1 MKQLFYISLFAIVS
15 GCGQPESINSRGND
29 NTQQEGRYSDLLA
42 QYKALA
48 IKDTLWVFSEGE
60 FIHTNIYSGT
70 AIDSSLAPLFPK
82 EIVQASFSE
91 QPSLFAIYQFKIDN
105 NRLGLIT
112 RTPSEYLPSSIK
124 LFIFDKAKDSI
135 TSYIEL
141 AENIGDAGDV
151 SIKNSWLFRN
161 KDSQLQALIAVTDLH
176 YNSADNPHDTT
187 VVKDAHFYLLDLSKH
202 LIDTISDNKKQL
214 AQQYA
219 GLLESQ
225 QEPGRRQ

>member
-1 MKQLFYISLFAIVS
+1 M
-15 GCGQPESINSRGND
+15 
-29 NTQQEGRYSDLLA
+29 
-42 QYKALA
+42 
-48 IKDTLWVFSEGE
+48 
-60 FIHTNIYSGT
+60 
-70 AIDSSLAPLFPK
+70 
-82 EIVQASFSE
+82 QANFSE
-91 QPSLFAIYQFKIDN
+91 QPSLFAIYQFDIDN

-112 RTPSEYLPSSIK
+112 RTPSDYLPSSIK
-124 LFIFDKAKDSI
+124 LFVFDKTKDSI

-161 KDSQLQALIAVTDLH
+161 KDKQVQTLIAVTDLH
-176 YNSADNPHDTT
+176 YNSADNPRDTS

-219 GLLESQ
+219 GLL
-225 QEPGRRQ
+225 QEQTAVNSRQ